1 MDLKQAAGRL
11 IRNSTDSGWLVL
23 ADARLQTKNY
33 AKSFLRAMPTQ
44 DIRTLTIS
52 EIARLME
59 TPGTRR
65 RLKPVVEASPCHHCA

>member
-33 AKSFLRAMPTQ
+33 ARSFLRAMPTN
-44 DIRTLTIS
+44 DIRVLSI
-52 EIARLME
+52 EDMVRLME
-59 TPGTRR
+59 TSEPGM
-65 RLKPVVEASPCHHCA
+65 